1 MRDNEQ
7 CCEMCSI
14 ATLVSFVL
22 SNDPQRVDS
31 FASPGCGCQTGNGN
45 QLWAPY
51 TTSGYLDNVLSP
63 TGVSICRNH
72 GGNLDIVATCYE
84 PIAKRPGSVAEK
96 MTNSWRYRTC
106 TAFVLISFP
115 HPFPPLKGRAS
126 AQVMPSPEPQGM
138 PSFACRSPDDLFGNV
153 QDLTYTTKISGTK
166 PFAYGGYSD
175 IWRGYEWGSG
185 ATRTV
190 AIKIIRVATRQT
202 RISREIIAWNAV
214 GHQNILPFYGL
225 FWPDGR
231 DALPAMVYPYC
242 EAGTCSEY
250 LANNVDADRMAIIR
264 QVADGLH
271 HLHSFNPPIAHGDI
285 KAANILMKQDG
296 TPLIADF
303 GLSRLVMEFSTGLT
317 TSSSR
322 GSYRWM
328 APELFGGIDSYVL
341 VLVTPASDVW
351 AFGCLCLEI
360 LLGVLPWASTRN
372 DAAVMLAVVKNRQ
385 SPPLPTHT
393 GSLPIGHIIRHCW
406 VHEPSQRPSMLQ
418 LVNALFETDPEHL
431 HTPTC
436 VLLPPAFSDSP
447 PAIHNSDLDSFT
459 RDYSDSPL
467 VFSPSDSHTITRTKT
482 PVASVPF
489 EPLFSP
495 REAPSHQSV
504 TPVSTTGATPYLDM
518 LSFTPSDSGS
528 SGPAS
533 RDEPPLFE
541 SPAPLFGFGP
551 RRPSKS
557 IRETR
562 QNSQPL
568 WPRTPSA
575 SSSNLPQISR
585 AGDDVFRSEVWRGNI
600 VSTPSSTRP
609 STRPPTRPP
618 SQSSL
623 HILTPPRTDSRHSL
637 HAPSMSP
644 LSQYSSD
651 HSATTTSLATPV
663 TPIVEIDPELLHTP
677 TCILPQPS
685 VSSDSPTF
693 SDGPTPLE
701 SATVFPD
708 QLVVPSTL
716 PSTNEDVFNPSLWQM
731 IGVDTPYNVHLLT
744 GPSSQSLLPHHSHAA
759 PSVPRNLHSPTS
771 KPIQTSTATPDDR
784 LVALTNHP
792 SYPWQRPRIPN
803 ASRHGL
809 KERMKEERHWQ
820 QDEATPARKEQPK
833 HEILEEQRRP
843 KRTKF
848 CPDGGTSNV
857 SISQIASS
865 PQPTR
870 PQKGKLIEHAAL
882 MPSFFVQT
890 SPGSLEGPTLEDAP
904 ISMKMTVHEVIA
916 HLVAHGCQDLTDA
929 VDPTTFSEHPVSHG
943 GFSDIY
949 CGRLLNDSRVAIKTL
964 RVSIGSIAEN
974 PKHFKH
980 AARELH
986 TWGKCLHPNVLQ
998 LYGLAVFRGRI
1009 GMVSPWQG
1017 QGSLPRYLERTPG
1030 VDRCNLCAQIGDGL
1044 SYLHQI
1050 GIIHGDLKGANVLV
1064 SDDGIPVLTDFGNS
1078 IYSDQSMRFTETTSS
1093 SSITVRWSA
1102 AELITGLGAHTEASD
1117 VYALAMTIYEVLAGI
1132 LPYDGLR
1139 EHTIIYLVV
1148 TQSKPPTRPKSIP
1161 DGKEAGDQLWD
1172 LLLRCWSFE
1181 PEKRPNANE
1190 VTIIMKTITPS
1201 SLLPISNETTEP
1213 E

>member
-1 MRDNEQ
+1 MGINFGHR
-7 CCEMCSI
+7 
-14 ATLVSFVL
+14 TLPRRCAQPDRCL
-22 SNDPQRVDS
+22 DLQEPQWQPRHRS
-31 FASPGCGCQTGNGN
+31 HLLRANRKAPGFGG
-45 QLWAPY
+45 L
-51 TTSGYLDNVLSP
+51 
-63 TGVSICRNH
+63 IH
-72 GGNLDIVATCYE
+72 GGATRVPHLC
-84 PIAKRPGSVAEK
+84 S
-96 MTNSWRYRTC
+96 SHS
-106 TAFVLISFP
+106 LIL
-115 HPFPPLKGRAS
+115 PPLKGRAS
-126 AQVMPSPEPQGM
+126 AQVILLGSIEYSSKCLTVLDRGLGLLPILRLFDVDIILLTFTIGLPTPIPSLEPQGM
-138 PSFACRSPDDLFGNV
+138 PSFACCSPDDLFGNV

-202 RISREIIAWNAV
+202 VSLERLKKRISREITAWNVV

-242 EAGTCSEY
+242 EAGTCLEY
-250 LANNVDADRMAIIR
+250 LANNTDADRMAIIR
-264 QVADGLH
+264 QVTDGLH

-351 AFGCLCLEI
+351 AFGCLCIEI
-360 LLGVLPWASTRN
+360 LSGVIPWASTRN
-372 DAAVMLAVVKNRQ
+372 DAAVMLDVVKNRKV
-385 SPPLPTHT
+385 PPLPESIETT
-393 GSLPIGHIIRHCW
+393 PIGHIMRHCW
-406 VHEPSQRPSMLQ
+406 AYEPLERPSIAQ
-418 LVNALFETDPEHL
+418 LVNAL
-431 HTPTC
+431 
-436 VLLPPAFSDSP
+436 
-447 PAIHNSDLDSFT
+447 
-459 RDYSDSPL
+459 
-467 VFSPSDSHTITRTKT
+467 
-482 PVASVPF
+482 
-489 EPLFSP
+489 
-495 REAPSHQSV
+495 
-504 TPVSTTGATPYLDM
+504 
-518 LSFTPSDSGS
+518 
-528 SGPAS
+528 
-533 RDEPPLFE
+533 
-541 SPAPLFGFGP
+541 
-551 RRPSKS
+551 
-557 IRETR
+557 
-562 QNSQPL
+562 
-568 WPRTPSA
+568 
-575 SSSNLPQISR
+575 
-585 AGDDVFRSEVWRGNI
+585 
-600 VSTPSSTRP
+600 
-609 STRPPTRPP
+609 
-618 SQSSL
+618 
-623 HILTPPRTDSRHSL
+623 
-637 HAPSMSP
+637 
-644 LSQYSSD
+644 
-651 HSATTTSLATPV
+651 
-663 TPIVEIDPELLHTP
+663 VEIDPELLHTP

-708 QLVVPSTL
+708 QLVVSSTL

-890 SPGSLEGPTLEDAP
+890 SPGSLEEPTLEDAP

-1117 VYALAMTIYEVLAGI
+1117 VYALAM
-1132 LPYDGLR
+1132 R
-1139 EHTIIYLVV
+1139 
-1148 TQSKPPTRPKSIP
+1148 S
-1161 DGKEAGDQLWD
+1161 
-1172 LLLRCWSFE
+1172 
-1181 PEKRPNANE
+1181 
-1190 VTIIMKTITPS
+1190 
-1201 SLLPISNETTEP
+1201 
-1213 E
+1213 